1 MDRLLK
7 VRFLTLMLLGLL
19 LLTSCAS
26 KTETKKSREIELY
39 FGAGT
44 QALMDKDYTEALRNL
59 LKANEL
65 SPNNS
70 EILNNLGMAYY
81 FKGEKELAL
90 KTLNRA
96 LKINQKNS
104 DARTNLASIYY
115 SEGNY
120 SAAEMEYKKVLKDL
134 TYQKQART
142 YFNLGLLELNVRKNV
157 KAAENYFQKSVKEDE
172 NYCPAYHHLGL
183 IQYARR
189 EFSNAFTSFKE
200 ATLGVC
206 YEFPA
211 PHFYQALTLIE
222 LNRIDEARMKLVEV
236 DTRFKKSIYSEE
248 ARAKNAELNSIEKKK
263 AFESHASRNVLET
276 PEF

>member
-1 MDRLLK
+1 MLSSLK
-7 VRFLTLMLLGLL
+7 VNFLSLMLGGLL

-26 KTETKKSREIELY
+26 KTDAKKAREIELY

-44 QALMDKDYTEALRNL
+44 QALMDKEYTEALRNL

-65 SPNNS
+65 SPNSS

-90 KTLNRA
+90 RTLNKSI
-96 LKINQKNS
+96 KINEKNS
-104 DARTNLASIYY
+104 DARMNLASIYY
-115 SEGNY
+115 SEGDY
-120 SAAEMEYKKVLKDL
+120 DAAEKAYKIILKDL

-142 YFNLGLLELNVRKNV
+142 YFNLGLMELSIRKNV
-157 KAAENYFQKSVKEDE
+157 KAAENYFQRSVKEDD
-172 NYCPAYHHLGL
+172 NYCPSYHHLGL
-183 IQYARR
+183 IQYSRR
-189 EFSNAFTSFKE
+189 DYVNALTNFKE

-206 YEFPA
+206 YEYPA

-222 LNRIDEARMKLVEV
+222 LNQIDEARMKLVEV
-236 DTRFKKSIYSEE
+236 DTRFKKSIYSEK
-248 ARAKNAELNSIEKKK
+248 ARAKNAELNSLEQKK
-263 AFESHASRNVLET
+263 AFETHASRNVLET